1 MQLTYVNVFPPPQLH
16 AHMMTYLMPIYYLYR
31 THIFGIF
38 ATIEQ
43 KLMAHNAVECTICC
57 VKAFALVS
65 CMIWFRQE
73 PIKFVEGAPFDNETR
88 EMQLNITKKSVDSS
102 LHEIRPA
109 LQHYNTLSYKH
120 APL

>member
-1 MQLTYVNVFPPPQLH
+1 
-16 AHMMTYLMPIYYLYR
+16 MMTYFVPIYYLYR

-73 PIKFVEGAPFDNETR
+73 PIKFVEGAPFDNEDR
-88 EMQLNITKKSVDSS
+88 EMLLNITKKSGNGS
-102 LHEIRPA
+102 LKVNMPA
-109 LQHYNTLSYKH
+109 KHY
-120 APL
+120 